1 MRSDRPF
8 GKLSLL
14 ISLITVALLAGC
26 GGAGEGSGD
35 TSATGEPPITSA
47 AVVPTTA
54 GDTGGDTSSTSLA
67 EGTTESSE
75 SEQTATSLLSTSEEA
90 LGGGLVRAGGFI
102 TRAWNEGDIGR
113 LKIDYADFLTGD
125 EAAAAASAAGEESPP
140 PNDYF
145 IRNVN
150 TQLRSFS
157 VSPDVVV
164 EIPDDSGGLT
174 ATNWAGFLASFP
186 DVGARYY
193 WWIERRGMEVQ
204 KISGQW
210 VP

>member
-1 MRSDRPF
+1 MSSDRPF
-8 GKLSLL
+8 GRLSLL
-14 ISLITVALLAGC
+14 LALIAVAMLAGC
-26 GGAGEGSGD
+26 GGADQGPDATE
-35 TSATGEPPITSA
+35 ATGEPSITSGA
-47 AVVPTTA
+47 VPTTA
-54 GDTGGDTSSTSLA
+54 AEPGGDTSSTSLA
-67 EGTTESSE
+67 QGTTESSDT
-75 SEQTATSLLSTSEEA
+75 EQTTDSLLSSSEEA

-102 TRAWNEGDIGR
+102 TRAWNDGDIGR
-113 LKIDYADFLTGD
+113 LQIDYADFLTGD

-145 IRNVN
+145 IRNLN
-150 TQLRSFS
+150 TRLRTFS

-174 ATNWAGFLASFP
+174 VADWAGFLAAFP

-193 WWIERRGMEVQ
+193 WWIERRGMEVE